1 MNGIEQRARHSAVR
15 TAERRIDDLELVLE
29 QIATEALAQRETF
42 ATHLLKQHDACQ
54 SRWEGTTEAT
64 QRLEARVDAAREAT
78 SRAFAQVDVKLAA
91 AAADRDE
98 RIAAWE
104 ALTLWQRLRWLVRG
118 VAR

>member
-1 MNGIEQRARHSAVR
+1 MNGIAQRARHSAVAA
-15 TAERRIDDLELVLE
+15 AERRIADLELVLE
-29 QIATEALAQRETF
+29 QIAKEVIAERETF
-42 ATHLLKQHDACQ
+42 ATHLLKQHDTCQ
-54 SRWEGTTEAT
+54 SRWEGTTDAA

-78 SRAFAQVDVKLAA
+78 SRAFAQVDVKLDAA
-91 AAADRDE
+91 TADRDQ